1 MNADSTKHITL
12 GAALT
17 AMLLATS
24 ALQAAGAPPSSPDQR
39 VQVSWGDPA
48 QLSEVKENATRRPD
62 NSVAWLKDL
71 QKYLVRR
78 ADVRLPEGDRLDVR
92 FNDVKL
98 AGSFEPWRG
107 TAMDNVRIVKDI
119 YPPRIDL
126 SFTLTDAN
134 GRVIDSGDRKLRD
147 IAFLTRGIVNDTD
160 PLRYEKRMLD
170 DWLSREFGEK
180 KTPIADAR

>member
-1 MNADSTKHITL
+1 MNPDSTKHITL

-17 AMLLATS
+17 AMLIAAS
-24 ALQAAGAPPSSPDQR
+24 ALHAAEAAPSSPAQR

-48 QLSEVKENATRRPD
+48 QLSEVKDNVTRRPD
-62 NSVAWLKDL
+62 KSVAWLKDL

-78 ADVRLPEGDRLDVR
+78 ADARLPEGYHLDVR
-92 FNDVKL
+92 FNDIKL

-107 TAMDNVRIVKDI
+107 PAMDNVRIVKDI

-126 SFTLTDAN
+126 SFTLADAN

-147 IAFLTRGIVNDTD
+147 IAFMSRGMVNDSD

-170 DWLSREFGEK
+170 DWLSREFGER
-180 KTPIADAR
+180 KTPVADAR